1 MTTKYFEYKK
11 CGCRFP
17 LDDNGNIIFDP
28 DITKINLDCKLT
40 WDLISS
46 GNTKGCF
53 QLESRLGRSM
63 AKKLKPESIE
73 QLSALIS
80 IMRPGCLEAVRDNK
94 TVSNHYIDKKNGLES
109 VDYFHPVLE
118 PILSNTFGE
127 MVYQEQ
133 AMQIAKDIA
142 GFNLQEADML
152 RKAIGK
158 KKADEM
164 SKLKDKFIEGC
175 KKIDIISEQQAD
187 QIFSW
192 IEKSQRYSFNKSHA
206 VSYAMNAYL
215 SAYSKAHFTRTF
227 FASYLKFAKDKID
240 AQQEIKELIQNAS
253 QMDIDVSTPDIRK
266 VNRHFV
272 LKNKIIYFGLTDIK
286 GVGQSV
292 FNKLENLTANIDIET
307 VPWTELLFSVLVN
320 LNSIAV
326 KALISAGALDHY
338 NKTRN
343 SMLFEY
349 NIVGDLTKKEI
360 EKCIK
365 YLSCNS
371 LKKILDS
378 LLLDKITSRRK
389 DIIINHIRSLEKPPF
404 DLGDSIEWISDQEYE
419 LLGYSISCS
428 RIDMYNISNTNCTC
442 GEFHK
447 SHLNEMT
454 IAGEIEGINVVKTK
468 SGKNKGSNMAFVS
481 MSDNTGII
489 DSVIIF
495 PEAYRTYQN
504 ILFDNNI
511 VIIKGSKSKEKD
523 SFIAEKIYIPKA

>member
-1 MTTKYFEYKK
+1 MTKYFEYKK

-17 LDDNGNIIFDP
+17 MDSNGHILFEP
-28 DITKINLDCKLT
+28 DISKINLECKAT

-80 IMRPGCLEAVRDNK
+80 IMRPGCLEAVRDGK
-94 TVSNHYIDKKNGLES
+94 TVSTHFIDKKNGLES
-109 VDYFHPVLE
+109 VDYFHPALE

-133 AMQIAKDIA
+133 AMQIAKDLA
-142 GFNLQEADML
+142 GFDLQEADML

-164 SKLKDKFIEGC
+164 AKLKDKFLSGC
-175 KKIDIISEQQAD
+175 KKMDIISQDQAD

-215 SAYSKAHFTRTF
+215 SAYSKTHFTRTF

-253 QMDIDVSTPDIRK
+253 QMDIHVSTPDIRK
-266 VNRHFV
+266 LNRYFV
-272 LKNKIIYFGLTDIK
+272 LKDKIIYFGLTDIK

-292 FNKLENLTANIDIET
+292 FNKLLTLTDESKIENTS
-307 VPWTELLFSVLVN
+307 WTDLLFNVL
-320 LNSIAV
+320 LNINSTAV
-326 KALISAGALDHY
+326 KGLISSGAMDHY
-338 NKTRN
+338 KHSRN
-343 SMLFEY
+343 RMLFEY
-349 NIVGDLTKKEI
+349 SIASDLTKKEAEI
-360 EKCIK
+360 CRK
-365 YLSCNS
+365 YVSDKATLKNILNS
-371 LKKILDS
+371 LLQ
-378 LLLDKITSRRK
+378 DKITTRRRSTVE
-389 DIIINHIRSLEKPPF
+389 NHIKSIDRPPF
-404 DLGDSIEWISDQEYE
+404 DLEDSIEWISDKEYE

-428 RIDMYNISNTNCTC
+428 RIDMYEISNTNCTC
-442 GEFHK
+442 GEFLK
-447 SHLNEMT
+447 NT
-454 IAGEIEGINVVKTK
+454 QQDIVVAGEIEQINVVKTK
-468 SGKNKGSNMAFVS
+468 SGKNKGAEMAFVS
-481 MSDNTGII
+481 ISDSTGVL
-489 DSVIIF
+489 DSVIVF
-495 PEAYRTYQN
+495 PEAYRVYQN
-504 ILFDNNI
+504 MLFDNNI
-511 VIIKGSKSKEKD
+511 IIIKGNRSKEKD
-523 SFIAEKIYIPKA
+523 SLIVEKIFIPKS

>member
-1 MTTKYFEYKK
+1 MTKYFEYKR
-11 CGCRFP
+11 CGCKFP

-28 DITKINLDCKLT
+28 DITQINLNCKLT

-73 QLSALIS
+73 QLAALIS
-80 IMRPGCLEAVRDNK
+80 IMRPGCLEAVRDGK
-94 TVSNHYIDKKNGLES
+94 TVSSHFIDKKNGLES
-109 VDYFHPVLE
+109 VDYFHPSLE

-133 AMQIAKDIA
+133 AMQIAKDLA

-164 SKLKDKFIEGC
+164 SKLKSKFAKGC
-175 KKIDIISEQQAD
+175 KKLGIVSLDQAD

-253 QMDIDVSTPDIRK
+253 QMNIHVSTPDIRK
-266 VNRHFV
+266 LNRYFV
-272 LKNKIIYFGLTDIK
+272 LKDKIIYFGLTDVK

-292 FNKLENLTANIDIET
+292 FNKLLTLTDESKIENTS
-307 VPWTELLFSVLVN
+307 WTDLLFNVL
-320 LNSIAV
+320 LNINSTAV
-326 KALISAGALDHY
+326 KGLISSGAMDHY
-338 NKTRN
+338 KHSRN
-343 SMLFEY
+343 RMLFEY
-349 NIVGDLTKKEI
+349 SIASDLTKKEAEI
-360 EKCIK
+360 CRK
-365 YLSCNS
+365 YVSDKATLKQILNS
-371 LKKILDS
+371 LLQ
-378 LLLDKITSRRK
+378 DKITTRRRS
-389 DIIINHIRSLEKPPF
+389 IVENHIKSIDKPPF
-404 DLGDSIEWISDQEYE
+404 DLQDSIEWISDQEYE
-419 LLGYSISCS
+419 LLGYSMSCS
-428 RIDMYNISNTNCTC
+428 KIDMYDVSHTNCTC
-442 GEFHK
+442 GEFLK
-447 SHLNEMT
+447 SAQKELV
-454 IAGEIEGINVVKTK
+454 IAGEIESINVVKTK
-468 SGKNKGSNMAFVS
+468 SGKHKGQTWRF
-481 MSDNTGII
+481 
-489 DSVIIF
+489 
-495 PEAYRTYQN
+495 
-504 ILFDNNI
+504 
-511 VIIKGSKSKEKD
+511 
-523 SFIAEKIYIPKA
+523 

>member
-1 MTTKYFEYKK
+1 MTKYFEYKN

-28 DITKINLDCKLT
+28 DITKINLECSAT

-63 AKKLKPESIE
+63 AKKLKPVSIE

-80 IMRPGCLEAVRDNK
+80 IMRPGCLEAIRDGK

-109 VDYFHPVLE
+109 VDYFHPALE
-118 PILSNTFGE
+118 PILNNTFGE

-133 AMQIAKDIA
+133 AMQIAKDLA
-142 GFNLQEADML
+142 GFDLKEADML

-164 SKLKDKFIEGC
+164 AKLKDKFISGC
-175 KKIDIISEQQAD
+175 LKVGILSETQAD

-206 VSYAMNAYL
+206 ISYAMNAYL

-253 QMDIDVSTPDIRK
+253 QMNILVSTPNIRK
-266 VNRHFV
+266 LNKHFV
-272 LKNKIIYFGLTDIK
+272 LKDKVIYFGLTDIK

-292 FNKLENLTANIDIET
+292 FNQLLTLTDENKLQTIT
-307 VPWTELLFSVLVN
+307 WTEMLIDVLLQI
-320 LNSIAV
+320 NSTAA
-326 KALISAGALDHY
+326 KALISSGAMDHF
-338 NKTRN
+338 KLTRN
-343 SMLFEY
+343 YMLFEY
-349 NIVGDLTKKEI
+349 SIVSELTKKEI
-360 EKCIK
+360 ELCKK
-365 YLSCNS
+365 YIELNN
-371 LKKILDS
+371 LKKILS
-378 LLLDKITSRRK
+378 AILTDKVTSRRK
-389 DIIINHIRSLEKPPF
+389 EIIANYIKSIEKPPF
-404 DLGDSIEWISDQEYE
+404 DTNDSIEWLSDKEYE

-428 RIDMYNISNTNCTC
+428 RIDMYDVSNTNCTC
-442 GEFHK
+442 GEFLK
-447 SHLNEMT
+447 TVQQDVIM
-454 IAGEIEGINVVKTK
+454 AGEIEYINVVKTK
-468 SGKNKGSNMAFVS
+468 SGKNKGAEMAFIS
-481 MSDNTGII
+481 MSDNTGVI

-495 PEAYRTYQN
+495 PETYRTYQN
-504 ILFDNNI
+504 ILFDSNI
-511 VIIKGSKSKEKD
+511 IIVKGSRSKDKD
-523 SFIAEKIYIPKA
+523 SLIAEKIFIPQA